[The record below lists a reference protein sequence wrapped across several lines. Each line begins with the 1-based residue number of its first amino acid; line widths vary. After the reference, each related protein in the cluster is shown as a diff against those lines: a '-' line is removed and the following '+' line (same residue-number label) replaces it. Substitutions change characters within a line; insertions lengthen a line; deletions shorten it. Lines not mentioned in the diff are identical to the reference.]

1 MPYAAAVR
9 RLYALAAELYVRP
22 GEPRRKFDLDQM
34 RVLMRALDDP
44 QRTFPSVLIAG
55 TNGKGSTAATL
66 SSILAAAGY
75 RVGLYTS
82 PHLVRVN
89 ERIQRLESI
98 PGAGTHRIIDRHEIS
113 ESAFSDTFEQVE
125 AAAHKLVNNGGL
137 PAEPSFFEAMTAMA
151 FCYFASEK
159 VDIAILEVGMGG
171 RLDATNIVDP
181 LLSIITDI
189 SLDHTE
195 WLGPTVSAIAREKA
209 GILRPNGVMV
219 TLPQHPEANQVLG
232 EIAVPLGVRGVSATE
247 FIPAPTRDAGVT
259 GIRNRYSVEWA
270 GRPLEVDSPLAG
282 QHQQR
287 NIALALA
294 AASDLRSNHGYT
306 MSTEAVQDGIRQTQW
321 PGRFESYPATST
333 RPRILLD
340 VGHNPAG
347 AWALRMALS
356 HLPDEISS
364 RTLIFSCL
372 SDKPASELAQI
383 LFPLFD
389 RVILTPVDSPRSATL
404 IQLSAAAQPTGTTVE
419 ESASPY
425 DALDLATRLTPRDGL
440 IVATGSVLLVGAVRS
455 TLELLEESLEPGS
468 RNGVGEHQPA

>member
-1 MPYAAAVR
+1 MSYAAAVA
-9 RLYALAAELYVRP
+9 RLYRLAGELHTRP

-34 RVLMRALDDP
+34 RALMQALGDP
-44 QRTFPSVLIAG
+44 QRTFPSVLLAG

-89 ERIQRLESI
+89 ERIQLLAPAPAEI
-98 PGAGTHRIIDRHEIS
+98 PDE
-113 ESAFSDTFEQVE
+113 AFSKAFEQVE
-125 AAAHKLVNNGGL
+125 AAGLALVASGAL

-151 FCYFASEK
+151 FCYFAAEK
-159 VDIAILEVGMGG
+159 VDIAVLEVGMGG

-195 WLGPTVSAIAREKA
+195 WLGPTVTAIAREKA
-209 GILRPNGVMV
+209 GILRPGGTMV

-232 EIAVPLGVRGVSATE
+232 EIAVPLGVKGVSAAE
-247 FIPAPTRDAGVT
+247 YIPSRQPGNAADEN
-259 GIRNRYSVEWA
+259 RNRYSVEWA
-270 GRPLEVDSPLAG
+270 GAPLQVDSPLAG

-294 AASDLRSNHGYT
+294 AAAELRNHHGYNID
-306 MSTEAVQDGIRQTQW
+306 SQAVELGIRATQW
-321 PGRFESYPATST
+321 PGRFESYEATAA
-333 RPRILLD
+333 RPRVLLD

-356 HLPDEISS
+356 HLAEEASS
-364 RTLIFSCL
+364 RTLVFSCL
-372 SDKPASELAQI
+372 SDKPADELAQI

-404 IQLSAAAQPTGTTVE
+404 TQLSAAAQPTGTTVE

-425 DALDLATRLTPRDGL
+425 DALDLAIRLTPRDGL

-455 TLELLEESLEPGS
+455 TLELRESPEPAS
-468 RNGVGEHQPA
+468 QESVPLPA

>member
-1 MPYAAAVR
+1 MPYSSAVA
-9 RLYALAAELYVRP
+9 RLYRLAAELYVRP
-22 GEPRRKFDLDQM
+22 GEPRRKFELDQM
-34 RVLMRALDDP
+34 RVLMQALGDP
-44 QRTFPSVLIAG
+44 QQTFPSILIAG
-55 TNGKGSTAATL
+55 TNGKGSTASTL

-89 ERIQRLESI
+89 ERIQLVQSKRG
-98 PGAGTHRIIDRHEIS
+98 PAGDVEVDWQEMPDT
-113 ESAFSDTFEQVE
+113 AFSDAFEQVE
-125 AAAHKLVNNGGL
+125 AAAHACVADHRL
-137 PAEPSFFEAMTAMA
+137 PADPSFFEAMTAMA

-159 VDIAILEVGMGG
+159 VDIAVLEVGMGG

-195 WLGPTVSAIAREKA
+195 WLGPTVAAITREKA
-209 GILRPNGVMV
+209 GILRAGGTMV

-232 EIAVPLGVRGVSATE
+232 EIAVPMGVKGVNAVA
-247 FIPAPTRDAGVT
+247 FMPVRQADAEST
-259 GIRNRYSVEWA
+259 GNRNRYRVEWD

-294 AASDLRSNHGYT
+294 AAFELRSNHGYNI
-306 MSTEAVQDGIRQTQW
+306 SIAAVAEGIRQTQW
-321 PGRFESYPATST
+321 PGRFESYPATA
-333 RPRILLD
+333 RRAQILLD

-356 HLPDEISS
+356 QLAEEPPV
-364 RTLIFSCL
+364 RTLVFSCL
-372 SDKPASELAQI
+372 NDKPVDELAQI

-389 RVILTPVDSPRSATL
+389 RVILTPLDSPRSATL
-404 IQLSAAAQPTGTTVE
+404 LQLSTAAEPTGATIE
-419 ESASPY
+419 ECASPY
-425 DALDLATRLTPRDGL
+425 DALDLAVRLTPQDGL

-455 TLELLEESLEPGS
+455 TLEQA
-468 RNGVGEHQPA
+468 GVATRDPYGVEQPA